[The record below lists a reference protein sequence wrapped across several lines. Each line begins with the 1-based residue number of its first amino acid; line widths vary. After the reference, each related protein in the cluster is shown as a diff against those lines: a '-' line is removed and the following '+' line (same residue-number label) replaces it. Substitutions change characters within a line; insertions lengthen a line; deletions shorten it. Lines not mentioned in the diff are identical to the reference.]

1 MAESD
6 VKDKAR
12 SGQLRNQE
20 HLNQLICADWWIMTR
35 QLCME
40 LNISLNALDIANK
53 KCMKYA
59 DVTMIFF
66 VFLVCDLVCIEA
78 VLVLF

>member
-1 MAESD
+1 
-6 VKDKAR
+6 
-12 SGQLRNQE
+12 
-20 HLNQLICADWWIMTR
+20 
-35 QLCME
+35 ME

-78 VLVLF
+78 VLVLFWLLKQTYCEWDSVYLNPAKIW